1 MTVASAR
8 GRATSGQSTHAGRD
22 TTLARPRDQPSEK
35 GWWAR
40 LRERG
45 VVVTIAIIIGAIA
58 AVIGT
63 AVAICA
69 WAGWTL

>member
-1 MTVASAR
+1 M
-8 GRATSGQSTHAGRD
+8 QAGRD
-22 TTLARPRDQPSEK
+22 ASVARAEDQAPEK

-58 AVIGT
+58 TVIGT
-63 AVAICA
+63 AVAICV
-69 WAGWTL
+69 WAGWTP